1 MSRGGGGG
9 RPTPGKLWTADEDTD
24 LEEIAARAYGDPKK
38 ASLIWGANKSRI
50 TSVVRKGESVVLP
63 PSLVLGGSV
72 RAPETLPDKDPNEMT
87 VIVNGIELRLTAMRL
102 IRTMD
107 TAADAWSGTMP
118 WNPGESVAV
127 DEATKPYGF
136 QRSSA
141 YIGGVLQVNGHL
153 YTISP
158 SLINRGR
165 VKELVGYSHT
175 ADMVDSHLQP
185 PYERNNVL
193 LENLA
198 KEMMHHYGISAVF
211 MTPSGGRFARTTG
224 TESDTVFSHLS
235 KLATERGLLV
245 SCTPQGDLLFHQAVT
260 TGTPVGTLR
269 EGEPGVLE
277 WKATYDGR
285 KRFNQ
290 YKCLSA
296 GTTTSVPMWG
306 EAPAEKTPAI
316 SFTEVDPRVPL
327 SRFMAFRADDTTP
340 GNVQIAA
347 RWRKNKQFVEALT
360 QGLPVDSW
368 YAPNGKLW
376 EPNTLVTVVS
386 QTLGVPQG
394 FNFLIRQVEFILED
408 KRYAVLSLV
417 PPQAYTGKDIGD
429 IWQ

>member
-1 MSRGGGGG
+1 VS
-9 RPTPGKLWTADEDTD
+9 RPTPGKSWTADEDTD
-24 LEEIAARAYGDPKK
+24 LEEIASRAYGDPTK
-38 ASLIWGANKSRI
+38 AALIWGANKSRK
-50 TSVVRKGESVVLP
+50 TSVVRKGESIVLP

-72 RAPETLPDKDPNEMT
+72 RAPERLPGKDPNEIT
-87 VIVNGIELRLTAMRL
+87 IIVKGVELRLTAMRI

-118 WNPGESVAV
+118 WNPGENITL
-127 DEATKPYGF
+127 DDATKPYGF

-141 YIGGVLQVNGHL
+141 YIGGELQVNGHL

-158 SLINRGR
+158 SLTNSGR
-165 VKELVGYSHT
+165 IKEMIGYSHT
-175 ADMVDSHLQP
+175 ADMVDSHVQP

-198 KEMMHHYGISAVF
+198 KEMMHHNGIDAIF
-211 MTPSGGRFARTTG
+211 KTPSGGRFARTTG
-224 TESDTVFSHLS
+224 HESDTVFSHLS

-245 SCTPQGDLLFHQAVT
+245 SCTAQGDLLFHQAVT
-260 TGTPVGTLR
+260 TGTSVGTLR

-290 YKCLSA
+290 YKCISA
-296 GTTTSVPMWG
+296 GAQLAVPLWGVTEATSVP
-306 EAPAEKTPAI
+306 AVT
-316 SFTEVDPRVPL
+316 FTEVDPHVPL

-347 RWRKNKQFVEALT
+347 RWRKNKGFVEALT
-360 QGLPVDSW
+360 FQLPVDGW

-376 EPNTLVTVVS
+376 ETNTLVTVVS
-386 QTLGVPQG
+386 ATLSVPQG

-429 IWQ
+429 VWQ